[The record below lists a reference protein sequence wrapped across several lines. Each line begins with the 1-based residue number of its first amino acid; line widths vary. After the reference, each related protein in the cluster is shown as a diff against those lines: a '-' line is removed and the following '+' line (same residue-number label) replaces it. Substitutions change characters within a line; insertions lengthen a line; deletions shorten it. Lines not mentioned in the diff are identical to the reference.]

1 MEDLKNI
8 CNSILERVATLEKR
22 PLFIAIDGR
31 CASGKTTLAG
41 MLKDALERKRL
52 ELGVMEQDIRCNII
66 HMDHFFLQPHQRT
79 RERLQEPGGNVDYER
94 VLDEVLIPLSKG
106 ETAVYCI
113 YDCHKQNFGEE
124 VTLPFAEITI
134 VEGSYA
140 CHPVLR
146 SYYDLK
152 VFLTVE
158 PKEQLRRIELRNGAD
173 AADVFR
179 EKWIP
184 LEEAYF
190 TRLKVAEE
198 SDIVI

>member
-1 MEDLKNI
+1 M

-22 PLFIAIDGR
+22 PLLIAIDGR

-41 MLKDALERKRL
+41 MLKDILC
-52 ELGVMEQDIRCNII
+52 CNVV

-79 RERLQEPGGNVDYER
+79 TERLQEPGGNVDYER
-94 VLDEVLIPLSKG
+94 VLEEVLLPLSKG
-106 ETAVYCI
+106 ETAVYRFF
-113 YDCHKQNFGEE
+113 DCHKQDFGEE
-124 VTLPFAEITI
+124 IVLQPADIII

-152 VFLTVE
+152 IFLTVE
-158 PKEQLRRIELRNGAD
+158 PEEQLCRIELRNGAD

-190 TRLKVAEE
+190 AQLKVAEE
-198 SDIVI
+198 SDIVMDVSSKMERTNEKQ

>member
-22 PLFIAIDGR
+22 PLLIAIDGR

-41 MLKDALERKRL
+41 ILKDIL
-52 ELGVMEQDIRCNII
+52 RCNVV

-94 VLDEVLIPLSKG
+94 VLEEVLIPLSKG
-106 ETAVYCI
+106 EAAVYRI

-124 VTLPFAEITI
+124 IVLQPAEITI

-158 PKEQLRRIELRNGAD
+158 QEEQLRRIELRNGTNAVD
-173 AADVFR
+173 TFR

-184 LEEAYF
+184 LEELYF

>member
-22 PLFIAIDGR
+22 PLLIAIDGR

-41 MLKDALERKRL
+41 ILKDIL
-52 ELGVMEQDIRCNII
+52 RCNVV
-66 HMDHFFLQPHQRT
+66 HMDHFFLQTHQRT

-94 VLDEVLIPLSKG
+94 VLEEVLIPLSKG
-106 ETAVYCI
+106 ESAVYRI
-113 YDCHKQNFGEE
+113 YDCHKQSLGEE
-124 VTLPFAEITI
+124 VILQPAEITI

>member
-22 PLFIAIDGR
+22 PLLIAIDGR

-41 MLKDALERKRL
+41 MLKDILC
-52 ELGVMEQDIRCNII
+52 CNVV

-79 RERLQEPGGNVDYER
+79 TERLQEPGGNVDYER
-94 VLDEVLIPLSKG
+94 VLEEVLLPLSKG
-106 ETAVYCI
+106 ETAVYRFF
-113 YDCHKQNFGEE
+113 DCHKQDFGEE
-124 VTLPFAEITI
+124 IVLQPADIII

-152 VFLTVE
+152 IFLTVE
-158 PKEQLRRIELRNGAD
+158 PEEQLCRIELRNGAD

-190 TRLKVAEE
+190 AQLKVAEE
-198 SDIVI
+198 SDIVMDVSSKMERTNEKQ